1 MLNCFCKCKI
11 IMLSFILFSSGGN
24 KLIALVFWQNNKS
37 WDMLDKASH
46 LCAIAN
52 SRPPPLYI
60 HFNRSSRALNHLH
73 CDFHMHVLYG
83 ISYQIAL
90 SCSIL
95 KKIIQINIYQKCY
108 TKKHRRRLNI
118 ILFMVVLLLGLF
130 LMWSEWSSF

>member
-24 KLIALVFWQNNKS
+24 KLIALVFWPNIKS

-52 SRPPPLYI
+52 SIPPPFFFL

-73 CDFHMHVLYG
+73 CDFLYG

-130 LMWSEWSSF
+130 LMCSEWSSF